1 VISLTANFG
10 KVNEIANKLHRKYQ
24 CAKLCQQTCHNV
36 MDFLY
41 FSGGLRQFN
50 DILYPLIRGFTILH
64 WFVKIGTWVDL
75 IKK

>member
-1 VISLTANFG
+1 
-10 KVNEIANKLHRKYQ
+10 
-24 CAKLCQQTCHNV
+24 